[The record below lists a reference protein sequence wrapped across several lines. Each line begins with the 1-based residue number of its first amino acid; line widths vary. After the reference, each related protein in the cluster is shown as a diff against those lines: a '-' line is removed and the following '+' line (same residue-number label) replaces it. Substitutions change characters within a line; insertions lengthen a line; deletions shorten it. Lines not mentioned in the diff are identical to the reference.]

1 MSDIPFYR
9 TQMGHRFYD
18 HTVPE
23 LARNLARIADLLERL
38 VVVLEQTASARAA
51 TEAKEPPQ

>member
-1 MSDIPFYR
+1 MSDTPFYR

-23 LARNLARIADLLERL
+23 LTRNLARIADALERL
-38 VVVLEQTASARAA
+38 LVVLERDARQD
-51 TEAKEPPQ
+51 TKPEPEP

>member
-1 MSDIPFYR
+1 MSDVPFYR

-38 VVVLEQTASARAA
+38 VVALEREPRAGA
-51 TEAKEPPQ
+51 DAAKEPTP

>member
-1 MSDIPFYR
+1 MSDVPFYR

-23 LARNLARIADLLERL
+23 LTRNLARIADLLERL
-38 VVVLEQTASARAA
+38 VVVLERNADPHVG
-51 TEAKEPPQ
+51 TESKEAPR

>member
-1 MSDIPFYR
+1 MSDVPFYR

-38 VVVLEQTASARAA
+38 VVVLEREPRAGA
-51 TEAKEPPQ
+51 APAKEPTP

>member
-1 MSDIPFYR
+1 MSDVPFHR

-23 LARNLARIADLLERL
+23 LARNLARVADLLERL
-38 VVVLEQTASARAA
+38 VVTLERNGEARAKA
-51 TEAKEPPQ
+51 DTPEGPR